1 MAIFKIMIVED
12 DPAVRALS
20 SEALAKW
27 GFEVSAPSPEGDV
40 AAEFARS
47 QPHLVILDVGL
58 PRLDGYE
65 WCARIREVSKAPI
78 LFLSARSH
86 PADAVRGLAG
96 GGDDWLTKPFDVEV
110 LVARVKALLRRAY
123 SWAAEATTLL
133 EREGLVLDR
142 EGSRASLDGKSVALT
157 RNEALLLRRLLERGG
172 RVVSRDE
179 LQDALWSEDAFVD
192 DNTLTVNMS
201 RLKSAL
207 DEIGAKDRIETLR
220 GAGYR
225 LK

>member
-1 MAIFKIMIVED
+1 MAAI
-12 DPAVRALS
+12 
-20 SEALAKW
+20 AK
-27 GFEVSAPSPEGDV
+27 VK
-40 AAEFARS
+40 
-47 QPHLVILDVGL
+47 GL
-58 PRLDGYE
+58 PGNHFLD
-65 WCARIREVSKAPI
+65 SP
-78 LFLSARSH
+78 
-86 PADAVRGLAG
+86 
-96 GGDDWLTKPFDVEV
+96 
-110 LVARVKALLRRAY
+110 Y

-142 EGSRASLDGKSVALT
+142 EGSRASLEGKSVALT

>member
-1 MAIFKIMIVED
+1 M
-12 DPAVRALS
+12 
-20 SEALAKW
+20 
-27 GFEVSAPSPEGDV
+27 
-40 AAEFARS
+40 
-47 QPHLVILDVGL
+47 
-58 PRLDGYE
+58 
-65 WCARIREVSKAPI
+65 
-78 LFLSARSH
+78 
-86 PADAVRGLAG
+86 
-96 GGDDWLTKPFDVEV
+96 
-110 LVARVKALLRRAY
+110 
-123 SWAAEATTLL
+123 
-133 EREGLVLDR
+133 
-142 EGSRASLDGKSVALT
+142 ALT